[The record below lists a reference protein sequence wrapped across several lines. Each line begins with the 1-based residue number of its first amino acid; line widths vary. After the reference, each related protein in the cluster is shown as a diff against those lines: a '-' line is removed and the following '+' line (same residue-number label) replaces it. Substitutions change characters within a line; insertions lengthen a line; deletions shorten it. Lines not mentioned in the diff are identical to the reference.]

1 VDEGR
6 KEDILAATLHV
17 AALEGFDKISIR
29 KVAALAGVSPS
40 LVTYH
45 YKSKTRLIGEAWW
58 LLHARESR
66 RRDETIGRVSGL
78 KRIEEGFRLAFE
90 GTDDEV
96 SPQLRLDFWSK
107 TARTPSLLEIF
118 HKHEKSLRASHLAGL
133 QTSIAEGDLSADFR
147 EQLDLVEDLLQAFS
161 LGIHTWAS
169 LHDSTKDRARAL
181 EMGRLFLHFLSSSD

>member
-1 VDEGR
+1 MY
-6 KEDILAATLHV
+6 
-17 AALEGFDKISIR
+17 
-29 KVAALAGVSPS
+29 LAGKNEIHGRSGSSSSGDGHDVSAGFGFGTFS
-40 LVTYH
+40 EATALGRDL
-45 YKSKTRLIGEAWW
+45 RL
-58 LLHARESR
+58 HRN
-66 RRDETIGRVSGL
+66 
-78 KRIEEGFRLAFE
+78 GFRLAFE
-90 GTDDEV
+90 ATDDEV

-118 HKHEKSLRASHLAGL
+118 HEHEKSLRASHLAGL

-181 EMGRLFLHFLSSSD
+181 EIGRLFLQLLSSSD